1 MAKLT
6 FPKHL
11 DFQPRRRIPY
21 CAPTTLVKRLD
32 ALTQSELDSMPMR
45 QLGDTLLQAR
55 RTMWEVQYRWPVG
68 HELKAKTKKALEQ
81 GLAAL
86 DKAKRYRD
94 NLAKDYL
101 ALVRRRKPA
110 DGQ

>member
-68 HELKAKTKKALEQ
+68 HELKAETKKALEQ
-81 GLAAL
+81 RLDAL
-86 DKAKRYRD
+86 ENVKRSRD

-101 ALVRRRKPA
+101 ALV
-110 DGQ
+110 